1 MFSFFKSDKEKKLEK
16 LGYQSLIQ
24 SYKQKVSNKE
34 WTRNEYRQ
42 AMNQLYKEKKTAADN
57 AENVN
62 VATCQS
68 FKEDEVM
75 VPLNLQNILQESVD
89 YNFIYSSLI
98 FEYSNYKR
106 VHPKALYELERHLDE
121 LFPDTQTS
129 EESIQELQQLDLK
142 TLIDKALL
150 PITME
155 NREYLK
161 AVFQVLKKKIAS

>member
-1 MFSFFKSDKEKKLEK
+1 VFSFFKSDKEKKLEK

-34 WTRNEYRQ
+34 WTRSEYRQ
-42 AMNQLYKEKKTAADN
+42 AMNLLYKEKKTAVDN

-62 VATCQS
+62 IATRQS
-68 FKEDEVM
+68 FKEDDVM
-75 VPLNLQNILQESVD
+75 VPLNLQNIQQESVD
-89 YNFIYSSLI
+89 YNLIYSLLI

-106 VHPKALYELERHLDE
+106 VHPKALYELEQHLDE

-129 EESIQELQQLDLK
+129 EKDLQKLQQLDLK
-142 TLIDKALL
+142 ILIDKALL

-155 NREYLK
+155 NKEYLK
-161 AVFQVLKKKIAS
+161 AVFQVLKKKTAS